1 MNRAM
6 RVSVIVPLYN
16 KARYIRRCLDSILD
30 QTFDGFEVL
39 VIDDGSTDE
48 GSGIVES
55 YSDPRIRLLRQQN
68 AGPGGARNRA
78 AREAQGDLIAFLD
91 ADDAWDPVYLAE
103 SVRLME
109 RLGEG
114 VASMTWAMMELP
126 AGFST
131 AQRWK
136 KIGIPEG
143 SFRASD
149 ASQAELLGG
158 MLSNMLPS
166 STFIR
171 RPIFEQVGGFYE
183 KNRCL
188 FAEDAYLWL
197 NILMRFDVAFCARPL
212 SLHFL
217 DASELSMNV
226 KGVRPVEPFLTD
238 TDELYRTCPE
248 DRKELLRRVLAL
260 RACKTA
266 SVYGYF
272 GQYRRARELVRR
284 FVTLSDWRLAWF
296 FPALLGCTPAAK
308 WLGALARLARVN
320 LRATHA

>member
-1 MNRAM
+1 MNGAP

-16 KARYIRRCLDSILD
+16 KARYVRRCLDSILE
-30 QTFDGFEVL
+30 QTFGDFEVT

-48 GSGIVES
+48 GPQIVET
-55 YSDPRIRLLRQQN
+55 YTDPRIRLLRQQN

-78 AREAQGDLIAFLD
+78 AQEARGDLIAWLD

-103 SVRLME
+103 SVRIMD
-109 RLGEG
+109 RLGEE
-114 VASMTWAMMELP
+114 VASLTWAMMELP
-126 AGFST
+126 AGIST
-131 AQRWK
+131 ALRWQR
-136 KIGIPEG
+136 IGIPDG
-143 SFRASD
+143 RFRASGEPD
-149 ASQAELLGG
+149 AELVGG

-166 STFIR
+166 STVIR
-171 RPIFEQVGGFYE
+171 RPILEQMGGFYE
-183 KNRCL
+183 KDRCL

-197 NILMRFDVAFCARPL
+197 KILLQFEVAFCARPL
-212 SLHFL
+212 SLHYL

-238 TDELYRTCPE
+238 TGELDRMCPD
-248 DRKELLRRVLAL
+248 DRRELLRRVLAL

-272 GQYRRARELVRR
+272 GQSRRARDLVRR
-284 FVTLSDWRLAWF
+284 FVSISDWRLSWF

-308 WLGALARLARVN
+308 WVGALARLARVN
-320 LRATHA
+320 LRETHA

>member
-1 MNRAM
+1 MNGLA
-6 RVSVIVPLYN
+6 VSVIVPLYN
-16 KARYIRRCLDSILD
+16 KARYVQRCLDSILD
-30 QTFDGFEVL
+30 QTFGNFEVI

-48 GSGIVES
+48 GPRIVEN
-55 YSDPRIRLLRQQN
+55 YTDARIRLLRQEN
-68 AGPGGARNRA
+68 NGPGAARNRA
-78 AREAQGDLIAFLD
+78 AREARGDLIAWLD
-91 ADDAWDPVYLAE
+91 ADDAWDPSYLAQ
-103 SVRLME
+103 SVEIME
-109 RLGEG
+109 RLGEK
-114 VASMTWAMMELP
+114 VASLTWAMRELP
-126 AGFST
+126 SGFST
-131 AQRWK
+131 TARWK

-143 SFRASD
+143 RFRATD
-149 ASQAELLGG
+149 QSQAELVAG

-166 STFIR
+166 STVMR
-171 RPIFEQVGGFYE
+171 KPILEEVGGFYE

-197 NILMRFDVAFCARPL
+197 KILLRSEVAFCAQPL
-212 SLHFL
+212 SLHYL
-217 DASELSMNV
+217 DASELSMNL

-238 TDELYRTCPE
+238 SEELYRSCPE
-248 DRKELLRRVLAL
+248 GRSELLRRVLAL

-272 GQYRRARELVRR
+272 GESRRARDLVRT
-284 FVTLSDWRLAWF
+284 FVTLADWRLSWF

>member
-1 MNRAM
+1 
-6 RVSVIVPLYN
+6 V
-16 KARYIRRCLDSILD
+16 DSILE
-30 QTFDGFEVL
+30 QTFADFEAI

-48 GSGIVES
+48 GPQIVKA
-55 YSDPRIRLLRQQN
+55 YADPRIRLLRQRN

-78 AREAQGDLIAFLD
+78 AKEAQGELIAFLD

-109 RLGEG
+109 RFGEE
-114 VASMTWAMMELP
+114 VVSLTWAMMELP

-143 SFRASD
+143 RFRTAGP
-149 ASQAELLGG
+149 AQAELVGG

-166 STFIR
+166 STVVR
-171 RPIFEQVGGFYE
+171 REVFEQVGGFYE
-183 KNRCL
+183 KDRCL

-197 NILMRFDVAFCARPL
+197 KILLRFDVAFCARPL
-212 SLHFL
+212 SLHYL

-238 TDELYRTCPE
+238 TEGLYRTCPE
-248 DRKELLRRVLAL
+248 SQTELLRRVLAL

-272 GQYRRARELVRR
+272 GQYQRSRDLMKR
-284 FVTLSDWRLAWF
+284 FVTLSDWRLSWF
-296 FPALLGCTPAAK
+296 FPALVGCTPAAK